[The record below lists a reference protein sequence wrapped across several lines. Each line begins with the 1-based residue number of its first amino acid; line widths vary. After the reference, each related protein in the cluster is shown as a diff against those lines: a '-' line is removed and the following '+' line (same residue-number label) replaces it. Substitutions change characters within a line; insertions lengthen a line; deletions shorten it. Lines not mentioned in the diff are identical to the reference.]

1 MATPVVTLVVSSAS
15 VRSFGA
21 RPPTVDETVERVVR
35 AVQLGAMKLA
45 QPVRICDADDVLVGL
60 YHAAHSSGAEMLV
73 VLPSGEVVDLHNAVL
88 RPASP
93 ISGFIRDA
101 AL

>member
-1 MATPVVTLVVSSAS
+1 MATPVVILVINSAS

-21 RPPTVDETVERVVR
+21 CPPTVDEIVERVVR
-35 AVQLGAMKLA
+35 AVTAGAAKLA
-45 QPVRICDADDVLVGL
+45 QPVRVCDADDVLVGL
-60 YHAAHSSGAEMLV
+60 YHAARSSGLQMLV

-93 ISGFIRDA
+93 ISEFIRGA